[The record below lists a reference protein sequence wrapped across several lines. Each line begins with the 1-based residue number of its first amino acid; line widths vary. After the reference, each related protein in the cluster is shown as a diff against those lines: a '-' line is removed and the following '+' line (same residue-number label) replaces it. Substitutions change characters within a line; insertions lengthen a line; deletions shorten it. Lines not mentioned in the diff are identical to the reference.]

1 MIQKE
6 TVHRLID
13 QLFEIRETFPGK
25 MIPQEAQ
32 QHFQKAKKERL
43 LGLQVLIAHSI
54 LEIEKGE
61 KKQSKDQQVPQG
73 KKIDIEY

>member
-13 QLFEIRETFPGK
+13 QLFDIRETLQGK

-32 QHFQKAKKERL
+32 HHFQKAKKEGL
-43 LGLQVLIAHSI
+43 LGLQVLIAHKI
-54 LEIEKGE
+54 QQIEKEE
-61 KKQSKDQQVPQG
+61 KKQFKDQQVPQG
-73 KKIDIEY
+73 KKITIEE